1 MEHNGAGEVPINK
14 QDRASMTQKTLR
26 VLFIGDV
33 VGTPGLQM
41 VGRMLKSFISSHH
54 IDFVVCNGE
63 NAHNGKGMS
72 VDALNQLL
80 EAGVN
85 VVTGGNHTW
94 SNFNFFDTLKLI
106 LRSCALST
114 IQKEPMEREWAF
126 IAFRRVWVK

>member
-72 VDALNQLL
+72 VDA
-80 EAGVN
+80 
-85 VVTGGNHTW
+85 
-94 SNFNFFDTLKLI
+94 SI
-106 LRSCALST
+106 SC
-114 IQKEPMEREWAF
+114 W
-126 IAFRRVWVK
+126 RRA